1 MKLRRPALA
10 LALTV
15 LAGLAAAETSPYY
28 FGVSQGFSHDANV
41 YRLGDRAVLPAG
53 LQRSDTVSTSSL
65 LAGLDQPLGRGRL
78 FGSAALR
85 ASRFSDNDGLNNQ
98 SYNANLGLDW
108 ASVDHLSGTLSAA
121 ATQSL
126 ARFNPDNDVPTVFR
140 KNVERTQQ
148 VDARIRL
155 GVVTRWTAEANVG
168 WRQVDYS
175 ADEFRSRAY
184 EQGMVSAGL
193 RYRPSAALTLGTF
206 ARYTDGRFA
215 QYRALGGG
223 GFQADEFQ
231 RQDLDLTGA
240 WVPSAA
246 STLNARLT
254 LSRVDHS
261 QAVRRD
267 FSGATGLLRW
277 QWKPSGKLGFNTVL
291 SRDTGEE
298 TAFLDYGT
306 SQILASDAFSRS
318 ITQLRINADYELSA
332 KVQLGLGTAWTRRS
346 LADTFT
352 FGSGVALPREG
363 GDTGSMLSLNA
374 RWAPLRSL
382 LLSCD
387 VSRDR
392 RTSAGALSD
401 AYSVTVY
408 GCTGQFMLQ

>member
-1 MKLRRPALA
+1 MKPCRPALA
-10 LALTV
+10 LFLT
-15 LAGLAAAETSPYY
+15 LAAGLATAETSPYY
-28 FGVSQGFSHDANV
+28 LGVSQGFSHDSNV
-41 YRLGDRAVLPAG
+41 YRLGDSSSLPTG
-53 LQRSDTVSTSSL
+53 LQRSDTISTTSL

-85 ASRFSDNDGLNNQ
+85 ANRFSDNDGLNNQ
-98 SYNANLGLDW
+98 SYNANVGLDW
-108 ASVDHLSGTLSAA
+108 ASVNHLSGTLSAA
-121 ATQSL
+121 ATQNL

-140 KNVERTQQ
+140 KNVERTNQF
-148 VDARIRL
+148 DARVRL
-155 GVVTRWTAEANVG
+155 GVVTRWTAEVDVG

-175 ADEFRSRAY
+175 ADEFNSREY
-184 EQGMVSAGL
+184 GQSVLSAGL
-193 RYRPSAALTLGTF
+193 RYNPSGALTLGAF
-206 ARYTDGRFA
+206 VRYTDGKF
-215 QYRALGGG
+215 QHYKALGNGA
-223 GFQADEFQ
+223 FQADDYK
-231 RQDLDLTGA
+231 RKDLDLTGA

-261 QAVRRD
+261 EAVRRD

-277 QWKPSGKLGFNTVL
+277 QWKPSGKLAFNTVL

-306 SQILASDAFSRS
+306 SQILASDAFSKT
-318 ITQLRINADYELSA
+318 ITQLRFNADYELSA
-332 KVQLGLGTAWTRRS
+332 KVQLGAGTAWTRRA

-352 FGSGVALPREG
+352 FAGGAALPREG
-363 GDTGSMLSLNA
+363 RDTGTSLSLNA
-374 RWAPLRSL
+374 RWTPLRSL
-382 LLSCD
+382 QLSCD

-392 RTSAGALSD
+392 RTAAGALSD